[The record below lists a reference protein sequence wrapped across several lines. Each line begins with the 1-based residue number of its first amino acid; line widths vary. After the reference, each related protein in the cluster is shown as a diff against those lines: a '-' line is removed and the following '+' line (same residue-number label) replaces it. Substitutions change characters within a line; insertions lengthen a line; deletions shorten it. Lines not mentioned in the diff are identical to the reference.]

1 MWTSINFVVSIC
13 FSLLGRSFYDFWYAP
28 SFLNHSI
35 ELAGKPSFFWTL
47 SVCLPIFS
55 FSILCYVV
63 LLTCKIR
70 GKRLYK
76 RSAMDMDWDLIDP
89 DNIQREEVL
98 ELTAVQKHRRLGRR
112 YSVWISQKKI
122 PSKITLLESLFV
134 YSDQIELYF
143 KITII
148 KCIKIVIFCWYSINI
163 IVTIWSF

>member
-89 DNIQREEVL
+89 DNIQELKFL
-98 ELTAVQKHRRLGRR
+98 ELKIVPESEQVQKQRRRRR

-122 PSKITLLESLFV
+122 TMKKEKYCNFV
-134 YSDQIELYF
+134 ADIQ
-143 KITII
+143 
-148 KCIKIVIFCWYSINI
+148 
-163 IVTIWSF
+163 